1 MIHDSHKDGA
11 HGVPRVKKSASG
23 VVVLP
28 LPNEGNRRPLALAA
42 LGPTA
47 RAHRHHSRVAHAIW
61 HVPRP
66 ERKRRSFSLKQD
78 TNPAAPFVMGRDYS
92 DGAVQSSSGQ
102 IPRFDT

>member
-1 MIHDSHKDGA
+1 MEKMIHDSHKDGA

-61 HVPRP
+61 HVHLG
-66 ERKRRSFSLKQD
+66 RRRTNDSNVLKHKL
-78 TNPAAPFVMGRDYS
+78 VRLRS
-92 DGAVQSSSGQ
+92 
-102 IPRFDT
+102 